1 VEREHPVTPLEL
13 FFDLVFVFALTQVT
27 AMLADD
33 TTEGGLLHALLVLVA
48 LWWAWSAYA
57 WLTNNVD
64 PDGTPQRL
72 VVFTAMAAMLIAALA
87 VPQAFGD
94 EALVFALAYLVV
106 RLAHIGLFLVGAAD
120 AAHRRSILRYTPTSI
135 LGPGLL
141 VVAAAM
147 GGDAQVVLFA
157 VALALDLAGPYFSGT
172 SGWVLSPG
180 HFAERYALIVIIA
193 LGESIVAIGVGAEG
207 AELDAG
213 VLVAATLGVAAS
225 AAMWWLYFDVIAV
238 VAERVL
244 HERTGAA
251 QFELARDAY
260 SYLHFLM
267 VAGVVLFALGVKKTL
282 QHTGEELDTVP
293 AVCLA
298 GGLGLY
304 LAGHVLFRL
313 RVRGSVNPQ
322 RTAAALACIPLAVV
336 ATAVPALAALALTAA
351 LACGVVVYEAVRFAE
366 TRTQVRAQSAA

>member
-1 VEREHPVTPLEL
+1 MHPEQRVTPLEL

-27 AMLADD
+27 AMLAEDSTD
-33 TTEGGLLHALLVLVA
+33 GGLVHALLVLVA

-64 PDGTPQRL
+64 PNGTPQRI
-72 VVFTAMAAMLIAALA
+72 VVFTAMGAMLIAALA

-94 EALVFALAYLVV
+94 EAMVFALAYLAV

-120 AAHRRSILRYTPTSI
+120 AAHRRSILRYTPTSV
-135 LGPGLL
+135 LGPALI
-141 VVAAAM
+141 VVAAAI
-147 GGDAQVVLFA
+147 GGDAQVALFG

-180 HFAERYALIVIIA
+180 HFAERYSLIVIIA

-207 AELDAG
+207 LALDAG
-213 VLVAATLGVAAS
+213 ELVAAALGVAAS

-244 HERTGAA
+244 HERTGRE
-251 QFELARDAY
+251 QLELARDAY

-267 VAGVVLFALGVKKTL
+267 VAGIVFFALGVKKTL
-282 QHTGEELDTVP
+282 QHVGDELGTVP
-293 AVCLA
+293 AICLA

-304 LAGHVLFRL
+304 LLGHVLFRL
-313 RVRGSVNPQ
+313 RVRGTLNPQ
-322 RTAAALACIPLAVV
+322 RTVAALACIPLAAV
-336 ATAVPALAALALTAA
+336 ATAVPALLALALTAA
-351 LACGVVVYEAVRFAE
+351 LVCGLVVYEAVRFAD
-366 TRTQVRAQSAA
+366 TRARIRAQSAA